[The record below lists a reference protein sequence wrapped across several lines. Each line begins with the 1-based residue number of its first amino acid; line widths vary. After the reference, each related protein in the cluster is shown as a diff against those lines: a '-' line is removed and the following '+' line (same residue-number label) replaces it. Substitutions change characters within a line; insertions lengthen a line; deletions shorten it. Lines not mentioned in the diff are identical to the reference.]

1 MPAKDPALAA
11 DEVAEAP
18 PTSLFLDRL
27 PEWVMDTLSSEQKEA
42 IHKAA
47 QDSAWGQSPVNI
59 RFTIPFFGRKFYIT
73 IVSGSEKRSA
83 DRRATERNR
92 YPLRTIANVFFFI
105 GLATI
110 FYMAAVVV
118 LALQTALV
126 EF

>member
-1 MPAKDPALAA
+1 MPAKDSARAA
-11 DEVAEAP
+11 DEAAEAL
-18 PTSLFLDRL
+18 PTSLFFDRL

-47 QDSAWGQSPVNI
+47 QDPAWDKSPVNI
-59 RFTIPFFGRKFYIT
+59 RFTIPFFGKKFYIT

-92 YPLRTIANVFFFI
+92 YPLRTISNVFFFI

-110 FYMAAVVV
+110 FYMAAVVA
-118 LALQTALV
+118 LALQSALV

>member
-1 MPAKDPALAA
+1 MPAKDSALAT

-18 PTSLFLDRL
+18 PTSLFYDRL
-27 PEWVMDTLSSEQKEA
+27 PEWVVDTLSSEQKEA

-47 QDSAWGQSPVNI
+47 QDPAWDQSPVNI

-73 IVSGSEKRSA
+73 VVSGSEKRSA
-83 DRRATERNR
+83 DRQATDRNR
-92 YPLRTIANVFFFI
+92 YPLRTISNVFFFI

-118 LALQTALV
+118 LALQSALV